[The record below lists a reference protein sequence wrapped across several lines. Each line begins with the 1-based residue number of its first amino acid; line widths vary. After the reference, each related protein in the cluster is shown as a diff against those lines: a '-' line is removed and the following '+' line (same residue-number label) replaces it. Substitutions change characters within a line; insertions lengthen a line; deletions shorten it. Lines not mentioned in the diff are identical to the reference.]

1 MQETINEEL
10 QEAIDELEDELEE
23 LHHQAAEFAAAETG
37 GPGVDILAKGQ
48 SETAR
53 NLGFQ
58 SDAEMCGWIHAKT
71 GGDC

>member
-1 MQETINEEL
+1 MQQTINEEL
-10 QEAIDELEDELEE
+10 QAAVDELEY
-23 LHHQAAEFAAAETG
+23 LHDHAFEFATAQTDE
-37 GPGVDILAKGQ
+37 PRVDVLAKGQ

-58 SDAEMCGWIHAKT
+58 NDAEMCGWIHAKT